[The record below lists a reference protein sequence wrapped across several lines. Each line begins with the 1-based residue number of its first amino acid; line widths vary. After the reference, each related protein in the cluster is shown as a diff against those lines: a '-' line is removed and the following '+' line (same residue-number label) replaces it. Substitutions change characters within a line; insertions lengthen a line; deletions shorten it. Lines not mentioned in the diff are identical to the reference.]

1 MSKNVD
7 RVKSNIQ
14 KMVDGGADEIEI
26 NQYLKTEGFTPDS
39 FSKALQVSGKAG
51 KSTAEYGA
59 GRAALQGL
67 TFNTADE
74 MEAALKA
81 YAGQGTYDQNLAALK
96 LAKEEYEKQNPK
108 TAIAAEVVGGLP
120 YAAVPFLGA
129 ARYAQMAKAASPAV
143 KAAVLTGANIG
154 TGAVTGGLA
163 GAGSADIGQR
173 AAGAR
178 TGAAVGG
185 AIGSAIP
192 AVSATA
198 GKVGQKVVDV
208 TSGIPVVQR
217 AGQAVGALTGQS
229 IDYANRAK
237 EKLLEA
243 MSRDK
248 VTPSEIEDV
257 LRSITK
263 PVGLPDVAGENVRS
277 LADVVQKYPS
287 AARQEGRRALEER
300 GAGQAE
306 RVKSDISKYLGENR
320 DPYEVAKEIS
330 ERQRSQA
337 APLYKSAYEK
347 GAVINNPDINKFFEL
362 PQFQDA
368 YKKAQRIAALEGDV
382 LPDLSKGAP
391 IDLRT
396 LDYVKRGLDDIIQGG
411 NQTGGLVGSELSALT
426 KRKKEFVSLLDNE
439 VPEYGEARK
448 VWAGEQGTLEA
459 VDAGKDFFK
468 LSSSEAKRTLDSLN
482 PAEKDA
488 FRIGAIDALRNR
500 IETGKDT
507 ADTVKR
513 IFGSTEERN
522 RIKSLFPDEDS
533 FAKFSKDMQTEATMR
548 MTQEKVLRGS
558 QTAERQLGMQG
569 LEQEPTFFSQIF
581 EQGPVK
587 GSLNY
592 LRAQGQGVAGQ
603 TAEELSPFL
612 FTLGNQEKNLLN
624 MQALKEYEQELL
636 RRAALKAAA
645 TTGASTGIPRVEI
658 TNLLGED

>member
-1 MSKNVD
+1 MSNNVD
-7 RVKSNIQ
+7 RVRSNIQ

-39 FSKALQVSGKAG
+39 FARAVQVSSKAG

-74 MEAALKA
+74 IEAALRS
-81 YAGQGTYDQNLAALK
+81 YAGQGTYEQNLAALK

-108 TAIAAEVVGGLP
+108 TAIAAEIVGGLP

-129 ARYAQMAKAASPAV
+129 ARYAKMAQTASPAM

-173 AAGAR
+173 VAGAG

-185 AIGSAIP
+185 AVGGAIP

-198 GKVGQKVVDV
+198 GKLGQKAVDV
-208 TSGIPVVQR
+208 TAGIPVVQR
-217 AGQAVGALTGQS
+217 IGQGVGALTGQS

-263 PVGLPDVAGENVRS
+263 PVGLPDIAGENVRS

-287 AARQEGRRALEER
+287 AARQQGRQALEER
-300 GAGQAE
+300 AAGQAE
-306 RVKSDISKYLGENR
+306 RIKSDISNYLGEFT
-320 DPYEVAKEIS
+320 DPFAFTTQVAQ
-330 ERQRSQA
+330 RQRQTSS
-337 APLYKSAYEK
+337 PLYKSAYQYGE
-347 GAVINNPDINKFFEL
+347 VTDPEVLKFLEL
-362 PQFQDA
+362 PQFKQA
-368 YKKAQRIAALEGDV
+368 FKEAEKLLAA
-382 LPDLSKGAP
+382 KGEQ
-391 IDLRT
+391 IDMSRPT
-396 LDYVKRGLDDIIQGG
+396 VEALDNMKQGLDALIEA
-411 NQTGGLVGSELSALT
+411 QTDSVTGKMTKLGVIYKNKKNEFLTAL
-426 KRKKEFVSLLDNE
+426 D
-439 VPEYGEARK
+439 
-448 VWAGEQGTLEA
+448 EA
-459 VDAGKDFFK
+459 VPDYGKARQAFAGDAEIMDATRNGQNFFK
-468 LSSSEAKRTLDSLN
+468 LTPDQAKREFASLS
-482 PAEKDA
+482 PSEQEAY
-488 FRIGAIDALRNR
+488 RIGAIDSLKNN
-500 IETGKDT
+500 IEKAKDT
-507 ADTVKR
+507 ADVRKR
-513 IFGSTEERN
+513 IFGSVQERE
-522 RIKSLFPDEDS
+522 RLKTLFPDEES
-533 FAKFSKDMQTEATMR
+533 FNAFARDMTTEAAMR
-548 MTQEKVLRGS
+548 RTQEKILGNSATV
-558 QTAERQLGMQG
+558 ERQLAAQG
-569 LEQEPTFFSQIF
+569 LEMEPTFFSQIF

-612 FTLGNQEKNLLN
+612 FTLGNQEKNILN

-636 RRAALKAAA
+636 RRAALKASA
-645 TTGASTGIPRVEI
+645 T
-658 TNLLGED
+658 

>member
-1 MSKNVD
+1 
-7 RVKSNIQ
+7 
-14 KMVDGGADEIEI
+14 MVDGGADEIEI

-39 FSKALQVSGKAG
+39 FAKAVQVSS
-51 KSTAEYGA
+51 KSGNIGAEYGA

-81 YAGQGTYDQNLAALK
+81 YVGKGTYEQNLAALK

-108 TAIAAEVVGGLP
+108 TAIAAEVIGGLP

-129 ARYAQMAKAASPAV
+129 ARYAKMAQAASPAM

-185 AIGSAIP
+185 AIGGAIP

-208 TSGIPVVQR
+208 TAGIPVVQR
-217 AGQAVGALTGQS
+217 AGQAIGAMTGQS

-248 VTPSEIEDV
+248 ITPAEIEDV

-287 AARQEGRRALEER
+287 AARQAGRIALEER

-306 RVKSDISKYLGENR
+306 RIKSDISKYLGEFT
-320 DPYEVAKEIS
+320 DPFQFTTEIAK
-330 ERQRSQA
+330 RQRESA
-337 APLYKSAYEK
+337 DPLYKSAYQFGE
-347 GAVINNPDINKFFEL
+347 VTDQNVLKFLEL
-362 PQFQDA
+362 PQFKQGMKEA
-368 YKKAQRIAALEGDV
+368 EKLLAAKGESV
-382 LPDLSKGAP
+382 DLSRPTVEA
-391 IDLRT
+391 
-396 LDYVKRGLDDIIQGG
+396 LDNMKQGLDALIEKETDAVTGKVSKLGSIYINKKNEFLTALDKAVPDYGKARQAFAGDAEII
-411 NQTGGLVGSELSALT
+411 
-426 KRKKEFVSLLDNE
+426 
-439 VPEYGEARK
+439 
-448 VWAGEQGTLEA
+448 
-459 VDAGKDFFK
+459 DATRNGQNFFK
-468 LSSSEAKRTLDSLN
+468 LTPDQAKREFSKLSQSEQE
-482 PAEKDA
+482 AY
-488 FRIGAIDALRNR
+488 RIGAIDALKNN
-500 IETGKDT
+500 IEKAKDT
-507 ADTVKR
+507 ADVRKR
-513 IFGSTEERN
+513 IFGSQQERD
-522 RIKSLFPDEDS
+522 RLKTLFPDEES
-533 FAKFSKDMQTEATMR
+533 FMSFTKDMQTEASMR
-548 MTQEKVLRGS
+548 KTQEKVLGNS
-558 QTAERQLGMQG
+558 VTAERQLGMQG

-645 TTGASTGIPRVEI
+645 TTGATTSIPRVEI